1 MTTFDNEI
9 QKEIV
14 LVKQCIQG
22 NRKSQHELYNLFAGK
37 MYAICMRYASNV
49 DDAQDIL
56 QDGFIK
62 VFQKLETFR
71 WEGSLE
77 GWIRRVFVF
86 TSIEFLRK
94 KNKKTTYELDK
105 VDAVD
110 SELNGFDKISM
121 KELLALIQQLPDTYR
136 TIVNLYMVEGYTHRE
151 IGEIL
156 DIKESTS
163 KSQLVRAKG
172 ILQKEISA
180 LKN

>member
-1 MTTFDNEI
+1 
-9 QKEIV
+9 
-14 LVKQCIQG
+14 
-22 NRKSQHELYNLFAGK
+22 
-37 MYAICMRYASNV
+37 MRYASNV